1 MQDILDWISKTGIDR
16 ILWATDL
23 DLTVLDAAADPS
35 KVTAPPEVENACRE
49 IDRLTKGRFFII
61 TGRELEYVDKVFP
74 NEAFKVSAEYH
85 NMVRLDASGI
95 RDLSPRPQWGLIDPA
110 MDKIVAA
117 NAGMVVRKKP
127 FMRSIHYTHAPG
139 LKDFNV
145 KAKVQGQFQRLLNK
159 LEKQTGQKVEIKDGG
174 SVFDIG
180 PAGADKGVAFR
191 DILKHVERRQAG
203 PFSLIYFGDSPG
215 DIPAAQ
221 FAKSKGGVFVA
232 VGNDPRV
239 TALAD
244 FTLADPASC
253 RALLIK
259 AGGVTPGRFPHSAI
273 APGSP

>member
-1 MQDILDWISKTGIDR
+1 MHDILDWIDKVGMDR

-35 KVTAPPEVENACRE
+35 KVTAPQEVEDACRE

-85 NMVRLDASGI
+85 NMVRLDAAGI
-95 RDLSPRPQWGLIDPA
+95 RDLNPRPRWDLIDPA
-110 MDKIVAA
+110 MDKIIAA

-127 FMRSIHYTHAPG
+127 FMRSVHYTHAPG

-145 KAKVQGQFQRLLNK
+145 KAKVQGQLQRLLNR
-159 LEKQTGQKVEIKDGG
+159 LEKKTQQKIEIKDGG

-191 DILKHVERRQAG
+191 DILKHVERLQAG
-203 PFSLIYFGDSPG
+203 PFDLIYFGDSPG
-215 DIPAAQ
+215 DIPAAE
-221 FAKSKGGVFVA
+221 FVKSKGGVFVA
-232 VGNDPRV
+232 VGNDARV

-244 FTLADPASC
+244 FRLADPAAC
-253 RALLIK
+253 RALLMK
-259 AGGVTPGRFPHSAI
+259 AGGLMPGRFRNPTI
-273 APGSP
+273 APELP